1 MIKKQ
6 LLITTS
12 ILILLFTGCV
22 ERELLVEPKDSG
34 SNTWAEQTN
43 VNDVDTSDLDENL
56 SETETMISEE
66 SNNVRKKRVPFP
78 VSEYSHLSSSGKATI
93 KGTIYVRDLNGEKVL
108 GSGTRLYLNPLTSYS
123 KQWYRESYIGGQK
136 MEKADARLFNYL
148 KFTASNSNGEFA
160 FYGVPT
166 GSYYLIG
173 TVKCASECGYDKSK
187 NIRIAI
193 QVSVHGSQVLEQD
206 LTKITD

>member
-22 ERELLVEPKDSG
+22 ERELLVDPKDSS
-34 SNTWAEQTN
+34 SNTWAEKTN

-56 SETETMISEE
+56 TETETMISEE
-66 SNNVRKKRVPFP
+66 SNNIRKKRVPFP
-78 VSEYSHLSSSGKATI
+78 ISEYNHLASSGKATI
-93 KGTIYVRDLNGEKVL
+93 KGTIYIKDLHGEKVL